1 MPRPAVR
8 MAPSTRT
15 HAGYA
20 PIRAEKKPLRTA
32 ERPSDSGTS
41 LGYMSSSSTIHV
53 TGVQKRTQFL

>member
-1 MPRPAVR
+1 

-15 HAGYA
+15 HAGYE
-20 PIRAEKKPLRTA
+20 PMRAEKKPLRTA
-32 ERPSDSGTS
+32 ETPADSGTS